1 MKKIYGILCACA
13 LSLTL
18 AGCKDATAGV
28 SDSKKALITVGNTN
42 ITKGDVYNV
51 LKGNSGAS
59 TALTM
64 TTNTLYELEGIKVD
78 DNMKKRAEKEFQES
92 LKSSEQKEEDF
103 IKNLKSYD
111 IESKE
116 DYFEQ
121 YYYPE
126 YKQEALNEKYV
137 NDKKKSVFNTY
148 NPVKGRVL
156 EASSKEKAENA
167 LKAVQNGENFESTA
181 KKYGDTT
188 TYSGKEEVY
197 ITESSLPQTVFSQMT
212 NVSKNGVISKVIE
225 DTSSGK
231 YYVVQVT
238 EKDTSKFEEDAINTI
253 LETST
258 SLDDTALTYYLEK
271 HKFTIYDID
280 VYNGIKSTNESYI
293 VQD

>member
-103 IKNLKSYD
+103 IKNLKSYG

-116 DYFEQ
+116 EW
-121 YYYPE
+121 
-126 YKQEALNEKYV
+126 L
-137 NDKKKSVFNTY
+137 
-148 NPVKGRVL
+148 R
-156 EASSKEKAENA
+156 
-167 LKAVQNGENFESTA
+167 
-181 KKYGDTT
+181 
-188 TYSGKEEVY
+188 
-197 ITESSLPQTVFSQMT
+197 
-212 NVSKNGVISKVIE
+212 ISR
-225 DTSSGK
+225 
-231 YYVVQVT
+231 
-238 EKDTSKFEEDAINTI
+238 
-253 LETST
+253 
-258 SLDDTALTYYLEK
+258 
-271 HKFTIYDID
+271 
-280 VYNGIKSTNESYI
+280 
-293 VQD
+293 

>member
-103 IKNLKSYD
+103 IKNLKSYG

-121 YYYPE
+121 YYYPK

-148 NPVKGRVL
+148 NPVKVRVL

-167 LKAVQNGENFESTA
+167 LKAVQNGENFESAA

-212 NVSKNGVISKVIE
+212 NVSKNGIISKVIE

-238 EKDTSKFEEDAINTI
+238 EKDTSKFEKDAINTI

-280 VYNGIKSTNESYI
+280 VYNGIKSANESYI